1 MAKLISLVFFVIF
14 LRGCGGGEGGDAAT
28 ETAVYNDAAAVEK
41 MDIQHPEEQTP
52 KADTLGTMLIKRGN
66 LAFQVNDVEKKH
78 QEILQL
84 VERMKGYV
92 ANDQS
97 YVSGDQKT
105 YNTQVR
111 LPKENYDLFVA
122 EVSKGISHFDNQQ
135 VTVED
140 VTEEYVDISARLKT
154 KSDLKERY
162 TQLLSRANTV
172 TEMLEIEK
180 QIGELQ
186 AEIESIEGRMKYL
199 SQQVK
204 YSTLDL
210 NYYERITISNR
221 FGQSFVNGFKN
232 GWNNLVWFLVGLVNI
247 WPFIFIFGI
256 IIAWLIWWRR
266 KRRRNP

>member
-1 MAKLISLVFFVIF
+1 M
-14 LRGCGGGEGGDAAT
+14 
-28 ETAVYNDAAAVEK
+28 Y
-41 MDIQHPEEQTP
+41 
-52 KADTLGTMLIKRGN
+52 KR
-66 LAFQVNDVEKKH
+66 Q
-78 QEILQL
+78 
-84 VERMKGYV
+84 
-92 ANDQS
+92 
-97 YVSGDQKT
+97 
-105 YNTQVR
+105 
-111 LPKENYDLFVA
+111 
-122 EVSKGISHFDNQQ
+122 
-135 VTVED
+135 VED
-140 VTEEYVDISARLKT
+140 VTEEYVDISARLRTKT
-154 KSDLKERY
+154 DLKERY